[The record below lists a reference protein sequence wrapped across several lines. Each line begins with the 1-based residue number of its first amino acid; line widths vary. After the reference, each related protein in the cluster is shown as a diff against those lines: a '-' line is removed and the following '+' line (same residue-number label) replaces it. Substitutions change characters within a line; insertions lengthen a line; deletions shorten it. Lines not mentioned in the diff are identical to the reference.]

1 MVDAGDIYNDGNDF
15 YRNHSQKVLVG
26 FIICLIL
33 MLIMV
38 TVLLYQLKNRP
49 IPPFVAV
56 SPDGQKMQLQYYDN
70 PNLLSST
77 LIKWA
82 SKAAVAAYTYDFY
95 NYPGQLQM
103 VQSYFTEAG
112 WASYR
117 QSIQALLET
126 ITTNKLFVNGVI
138 SGPPVISNQGSLGG
152 YDRVWRIQIPFL
164 VTYQSSESTTNAS
177 YMVNLM
183 IVKVPTTENPA
194 AIAIDQFVMG

>member
-1 MVDAGDIYNDGNDF
+1 MEAESDINNDGNDF

-26 FIICLIL
+26 FIVCLMI

-38 TVLLYQLKNRP
+38 IVLLYQLKHRP

-56 SPDGQKMQLQYYDN
+56 SPDGQKMQLHSYDD

-103 VQSYFTEAG
+103 AQPYFTEAG
-112 WASYR
+112 WTSYR
-117 QSIQALLET
+117 QSIQALLDT
-126 ITTNKLFVNGVI
+126 ITTNKLFVNGVV
-138 SGPPVISNQGSLGG
+138 SSPPVISNQGSLGG

-164 VTYQSSESTTNAS
+164 VTFQSSESTTNAS

>member
-1 MVDAGDIYNDGNDF
+1 MVDANVNNNDGNEF
-15 YRNHSQKVLVG
+15 YRMHSQKALVG
-26 FIICLIL
+26 LVFCLIF

-38 TVLLYQLKNRP
+38 VVLLVQIKHRP
-49 IPPFVAV
+49 VPPFIAV
-56 SPDGQKMQLQYYDN
+56 SPEGQKMQLKSYDD

-82 SKAAVAAYTYDFY
+82 SKAAVSAYTYDFY

-103 VQSYFTEAG
+103 AQPYFTEAG

-117 QSIQALLET
+117 QSMQALINT
-126 ITTNKLFVNGVI
+126 ITTNKLFVNGVV
-138 SGPPVISNQGSLGG
+138 SAPPVISNQGSLGG

-164 VTYQSSESTTNAS
+164 VTYQSSESTTNSS
-177 YMVNLM
+177 YMVTLM

-194 AIAIDQFVMG
+194 AIAIDQFVMR

>member
-1 MVDAGDIYNDGNDF
+1 MVDVGDIYNDGNDF

-26 FIICLIL
+26 FIICLIF

-38 TVLLYQLKNRP
+38 TVLLYQLRNRP
-49 IPPFVAV
+49 VPLFVAV
-56 SPDGQKMQLQYYDN
+56 SPDGQQMQLQYYDN

-103 VQSYFTEAG
+103 VQPYFTEAG
-112 WASYR
+112 WVSYR
-117 QSIQALLET
+117 QSIQTLLNT
-126 ITTNKLFVNGVI
+126 ITKNKLFVNGVV

-152 YDRVWRIQIPFL
+152 YDRVWRIQVPFL

-183 IVKVPTTENPA
+183 VVQVPTTENPA
-194 AIAIDQFVMG
+194 AIAIDQFVM

>member
-1 MVDAGDIYNDGNDF
+1 MADASKNNNDGNEF
-15 YRNHSQKVLVG
+15 YRLHSQKVLVG
-26 FIICLIL
+26 LIVCLIIML
-33 MLIMV
+33 MMV
-38 TVLLYQLKNRP
+38 VVLLVQIKHRP

-56 SPDGQKMQLQYYDN
+56 SPDGQKMQLKSYDD

-82 SKAAVAAYTYDFY
+82 SKAVVTAYTYDFY
-95 NYPGQLQM
+95 NYPKQLEMAQP
-103 VQSYFTEAG
+103 YFTEAG

-117 QSIQALLET
+117 QSIQALIDT
-126 ITTNKLFVNGVI
+126 ITTNKLFVNGVV
-138 SGPPVISNQGSLGG
+138 SSPPVISNQGSLGG

-177 YMVNLM
+177 YMVTLM

-194 AIAIDQFVMG
+194 AIAIDQFVMR